1 MAKFS
6 VKKAL
11 AVVGCLTAL
20 GAGVFFGIDA
30 VSDDFNVVFYP
41 ETTITRPTPDPT
53 PDPIPVPDPTPVV
66 VQLAAPA
73 VTYDQE
79 TNLLSWSEV
88 DNASGY
94 RVMVNGQ
101 TKDYG
106 ADTTELEVTIDEG
119 DSYTMSV
126 QALGDG
132 ETYSNSEISTITG
145 ERENLDQMYYE
156 QIEDN
161 IYKFFEDYMYAGRNK
176 VEIQDILNIDLQNN
190 VFSVL
195 TKCNDENRPIT
206 IFRTFGFDLSNYI
219 NLSNNITL
227 KDLAEASN
235 YIKNIEDSYVNVQL
249 NSGETY
255 SFADNLYNKLISDN
269 LLNGNL
275 KTYIDSGYTL
285 TKLYSEPSMGNYP
298 ENFIVNSCVKLQK
311 GNDIKVVTIQNKISQ
326 KYNTSFAFDGYV
338 NAYIDG
344 TAEDVTIEERSFTE
358 ASPVSSLWQAA
369 NDKYGNQVQKVKK
382 EQKLNNI
389 EYKTML
395 YSQNGEQYELSYPAF
410 VDDYTL
416 EY

>member
-53 PDPIPVPDPTPVV
+53 PDPIPIPDPTPVV

-94 RVMVNGQ
+94 RVTVNGQ

-132 ETYSNSEISTITG
+132 ENYSNSEISTITG

-161 IYKFFEDYMYAGRNK
+161 IYKFFEDYLLSGRNK
-176 VEIQDILNIDLQNN
+176 IEIQDILNIDLKDN

-195 TKCNDENRPIT
+195 VKCNNENSST
-206 IFRTFGFDLSNYI
+206 IAYRTFSFDLTKYQNFSD
-219 NLSNNITL
+219 NITL
-227 KDLAEASN
+227 KNLAEASDL
-235 YIKNIEDSYVNVQL
+235 IENFGVLDVIVNSHAMEAYTFGKDV
-249 NSGETY
+249 
-255 SFADNLYNKLISDN
+255 FNKLISDN
-269 LLNGNL
+269 LLTGNL
-275 KTYIDSGYTL
+275 NNYIDSGYTA
-285 TKLYSEPSMGNYP
+285 TKLYSEPSMGNEP
-298 ENFIVNSCVKLQK
+298 DNFIVNSCIKLQK
-311 GNDIKVVTIQNKISQ
+311 GNDIKVVTVQNKISQ
-326 KYNTSFAFDGYV
+326 KYNGSYAFDGYV

-344 TAEDVTIEERSFTE
+344 TAEDVTIEETSFTE
-358 ASPVSSLWQAA
+358 VSPVSSIWQAA
-369 NDKYGNQVQKVKK
+369 NDKYGSQEQQVTNNKN
-382 EQKLNNI
+382 LNNI
-389 EYKTML
+389 KYESMII
-395 YSQNGEQYELSYPAF
+395 SQNGKQYKLTYP
-410 VDDYTL
+410 VDDYTI

>member
-41 ETTITRPTPDPT
+41 ETTITRPTPNPT

-94 RVMVNGQ
+94 RVTVNGQ

-132 ETYSNSEISTITG
+132 ENYSNSEISTITG

-161 IYKFFEDYMYAGRNK
+161 IYKFFEDYLFSNRYK
-176 VEIQDILNIDLQNN
+176 VQIQDVLNIDLQNN
-190 VFSVL
+190 IFSVL
-195 TKCNDENRPIT
+195 LKANNEGSANTYY
-206 IFRTFGFDLSNYI
+206 RTFNFDLSNYKDY
-219 NLSNNITL
+219 SNTQITL
-227 KDLAEASN
+227 KELAEASN
-235 YIKNIEDSYVNVQL
+235 FIKDYDEFVSSATHASEAYNFGND
-249 NSGETY
+249 
-255 SFADNLYNKLISDN
+255 LYNKLISDN
-269 LLNGNL
+269 LLTGEL
-275 KTYIDSGYTL
+275 KDYINNGYTL
-285 TKLYSEPSMGNYP
+285 TKLYSEPNMGNEP
-298 ENFIVNSCVKLQK
+298 DNFIVDTCVKIQK
-311 GNDIKVVTIQNKISQ
+311 GSDIKVVTVQNKITQ
-326 KYNTSFAFDGYV
+326 KYNGSYAFDGYV
-338 NAYIDG
+338 NAYING
-344 TAEDVTIEERSFTE
+344 TAEDVTIEETSFTE
-358 ASPVSSLWQAA
+358 YSPVSSIWQAA
-369 NDKYGNQVQKVKK
+369 NDKYGSQEQQVTNNKN
-382 EQKLNNI
+382 LNNI
-389 EYKTML
+389 KYESMII
-395 YSQNGEQYELSYPAF
+395 SQNGKQYKLTYP
-410 VDDYTL
+410 VDDYTI